1 MRLGV
6 LKELKPRLVATFSDK
21 AGSHEGHPFLVEAA
35 VSLGGTQVI
44 GRCLLCCSLISCACY
59 IRCDVLCLLVAV
71 LFCDAGCWQ
80 E

>member
-35 VSLGGTQVI
+35 VSLGGTQVN
-44 GRCLLCCSLISCACY
+44 RNVFVVLFVFVKSVKRTLCCIVFVGCCLI
-59 IRCDVLCLLVAV
+59 L
-71 LFCDAGCWQ
+71 
-80 E
+80 